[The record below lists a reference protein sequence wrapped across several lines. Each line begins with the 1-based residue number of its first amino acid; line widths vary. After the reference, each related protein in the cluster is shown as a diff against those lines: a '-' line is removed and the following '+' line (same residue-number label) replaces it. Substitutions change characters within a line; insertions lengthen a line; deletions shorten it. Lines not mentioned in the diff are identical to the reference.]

1 MTPAERI
8 DLLERGHN
16 PLAITRMRSGYAVM
30 GDSQYLPG
38 YCLLLAVPMV
48 EKLNDLSGDHR
59 TAFLE
64 DMAKLGDAVLA
75 ATDAVRINYSIYGN
89 LDPFLHAHVVPR
101 YENEPEEYR
110 SIPPMSIP
118 AEVRGASEHAY
129 NPAKHDGI
137 RQAIEDHLHPY
148 DPRD

>member
-8 DLLERGHN
+8 DLLEKGQS
-16 PLAITRMRSGYAVM
+16 PFVVARMKSGYAVM

-48 EKLNDLSGDHR
+48 GKLNDLEGAHR

-64 DMAKLGDAVLA
+64 DMASLGDAILQ

-89 LDPFLHAHVVPR
+89 LDHFLHAHVFPR
-101 YENEPEEYR
+101 YDDEPAEYR
-110 SIPPMSIP
+110 AIPPMSIP
-118 AEVRGASEHAY
+118 ADTRGAPEYAFD
-129 NPAKHDGI
+129 PAKHGGL
-137 RQAIEDHLHPY
+137 RLAIAEHLHPY
-148 DPRD
+148 DPKD